1 MIRLILL
8 YIYTLYNSYMHSS
21 FRITLFRLHYNMV
34 LLLLYNVD
42 KVLFSDYF
50 LALIVNIFIPDRLL
64 FSVSVPPKRLF
75 A

>member
-1 MIRLILL
+1 MHPSFLIDLFELL
-8 YIYTLYNSYMHSS
+8 Y
-21 FRITLFRLHYNMV
+21 NMA

-42 KVLFSDYF
+42 KVLFPNHF

-75 A
+75 AFA

>member
-1 MIRLILL
+1 MHPSFLIDLFELL
-8 YIYTLYNSYMHSS
+8 Y
-21 FRITLFRLHYNMV
+21 NMA

-75 A
+75 AFA